1 MPNMAK
7 ARALMVEAQVR
18 TNDVTD
24 PRIIEAMS
32 RLPRERFVPDD
43 KRHLAYS
50 DAYVH
55 LGVDRYLLDPRCFA
69 KMAQL
74 AEIDSQDRVLDVA
87 CGLGYSAAVFGSM
100 AREVAGLEEDES
112 LAAEAGRAMREY
124 GAGRAKITKGVLT
137 DGVASGAPFDVIFI
151 NGAVQQIPPALIAQ
165 LREGGRLI
173 AIFRDGPVGKAH
185 FCVHKGG
192 ALSHRVAFD
201 ATVPPL
207 HRFDRSRSF
216 VF

>member
-1 MPNMAK
+1 MLNMAK

-32 RLPRERFVPDD
+32 RLPRERFVPDG

-50 DAYVH
+50 DTCVQLAD
-55 LGVDRYLLDPRCFA
+55 DRYLLDPRSFA

-74 AEIDSQDRVLDVA
+74 AEIGDQDRVLDVA
-87 CGLGYSAAVFGSM
+87 CGLGYSTAVFASM
-100 AREVAGLEEDES
+100 AREVVGLEEDES
-112 LAAEAGRAMREY
+112 LAAEGSRAMREF
-124 GAGRAKITKGVLT
+124 GAGRAKVVKGPLT
-137 DGVASGAPFDVIFI
+137 DACASDAPYDVIFI
-151 NGAVQQIPPALIAQ
+151 NGAVQQIPPAFIDQ

-173 AIFRDGPVGKAH
+173 AIFQDGPVGKAH

-201 ATVPPL
+201 ATVPAL
-207 HRFDRSRSF
+207 RRFERSRSF